1 MRFSN
6 YYNHEGRNRNIYS
19 RNNLLGM
26 TMKELLERE
35 LELAYQYNTIGIPA
49 DEELMNSEFAHQY
62 QDENGFSHWQAGEK
76 MPDNLVQQAEV
87 QPQTT
92 NQSKPVTNPQSAMQE
107 MDKGNLSTQNLL
119 QQPLNTISES
129 ISPKNGQLQCFESG
143 INGFAQQKKST
154 EFPNLGTFAPNNEK
168 HFMVDFQSDLNKI
181 MQQKEKSP
189 EEQAK
194 QNLQKYVPLEDAG
207 YTDEPYLTYEDLIGD
222 ETEEEKLAREQKEIE
237 TFDKLFEEE
246 LNKNDKTQN
255 AEPYLTY
262 EELLGLE
269 PQSENAKEVPPTEEM
284 LRKQMEENG
293 VPTGGASGIQENWD
307 KNGKIY
313 YTDENGRKINPNL
326 LEKVKYG
333 AEDSVNAFKEYLNR
347 DFDKD
352 APMNF
357 EEKAVQKV
365 IESGLNKTLPMS
377 SNATL
382 NGMHNMKAS
391 RKEKDVIVHENL
403 TSLENSKTKDILK
416 KLGAKDTDKGTI
428 YNFNSEVSQ
437 SFKNSPEL
445 EAYLTNIRDDVIKG
459 KPLKDSSLYY
469 GFDFKDLL
477 NGNFEKID
485 RHNMARK
492 ITLLNPHV
500 DENGIFT
507 CDLVDYSNFA
517 DEPVKNIPTF
527 FNRWGYKMQEK
538 GLYNNHYQII
548 KIRKKVNW

>member
-19 RNNLLGM
+19 RNNLLRM

-92 NQSKPVTNPQSAMQE
+92 NQSKPVTNPQPAIQE
-107 MDKGNLSTQNLL
+107 MDKENLSTQNLQ

-129 ISPKNGQLQCFESG
+129 ISQKNGQLQGFESEM
-143 INGFAQQKKST
+143 NGFAQQKKST
-154 EFPNLGTFAPNNEK
+154 EFPNLGTFAPNDEK

-194 QNLQKYVPLEDAG
+194 QNLQKYVPLEDAR
-207 YTDEPYLTYEDLIGD
+207 YTDEPYLTYEDLLGD
-222 ETEEEKLAREQKEIE
+222 ETEEEMLARERKEIE

-255 AEPYLTY
+255 TEPYLTY

-293 VPTGGASGIQENWD
+293 VPTGGASGMNSMSDMTMGAHLQNLVAKNIATSAEHPEREYYKVALNLDKLKTSPVKQECFF
-307 KNGKIY
+307 KNNELLTLKDINNTELNNAIKNSLARAKKTSVEKLDHNILENTDVVVAKPNSGLTTIAKQSPDLNKFISSHINELKSGKIISGSFPFEFEQKN
-313 YTDENGRKINPNL
+313 DSS
-326 LEKVKYG
+326 KVK
-333 AEDSVNAFKEYLNR
+333 K
-347 DFDKD
+347 
-352 APMNF
+352 
-357 EEKAVQKV
+357 
-365 IESGLNKTLPMS
+365 NKFSMS
-377 SNATL
+377 RTIHNTDVC
-382 NGMHNMKAS
+382 NMKMES
-391 RKEKDVIVHENL
+391 DGTVSL
-403 TSLENSKTKDILK
+403 T
-416 KLGAKDTDKGTI
+416 
-428 YNFNSEVSQ
+428 
-437 SFKNSPEL
+437 
-445 EAYLTNIRDDVIKG
+445 
-459 KPLKDSSLYY
+459 
-469 GFDFKDLL
+469 
-477 NGNFEKID
+477 
-485 RHNMARK
+485 
-492 ITLLNPHV
+492 
-500 DENGIFT
+500 
-507 CDLVDYSNFA
+507 LVDYYDFA
-517 DEPVKNIPTF
+517 PGGGFINDNAYRQQ
-527 FNRWGYKMQEK
+527 FNGKLQNYALIVPIR
-538 GLYNNHYQII
+538 I
-548 KIRKKVNW
+548 KL